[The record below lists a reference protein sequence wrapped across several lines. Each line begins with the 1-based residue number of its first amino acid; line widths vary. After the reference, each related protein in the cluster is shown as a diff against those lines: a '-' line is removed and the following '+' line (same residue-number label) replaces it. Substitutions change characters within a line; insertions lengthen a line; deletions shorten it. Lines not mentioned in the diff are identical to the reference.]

1 MPCVTSIEEMAKAEG
16 RVEERLATQ
25 SEIALNFLRQKIAV
39 DVIVQATGLTVAQF
53 QALQASQLVG
63 GDGINQRKG

>member
-1 MPCVTSIEEMAKAEG
+1 MPCVTSIEEMAKA
-16 RVEERLATQ
+16 EERLATQ

-39 DVIVQATGLTVAQF
+39 GLIVQASGLTVGQF